1 MALRTAF
8 TKQVFHFNF
17 QARTSRGA
25 MRERTCWIVKVWDEN
40 EPENFGLGECA
51 PLPGLSI
58 DDLPDYE
65 ERLKAVLQDLEK
77 LTSNN
82 GHPDR
87 YRETLDNTL
96 RMVSKLV
103 PTNYP
108 SIVFGLETALLD
120 LLNGGKRVI
129 FNNDFQTGR
138 KLPIN
143 GLIWM
148 ADMDLML
155 QQIAIKIQDGYRCI
169 KMKVGGLNFEKECD
183 ILHYIRKKYFR
194 EDITIRLDANGA
206 FKVDDCSY
214 KLKELS
220 KFTIHSIEQP
230 IKPGQL
236 EALREISENSPIP
249 IALDEEL
256 IGVNDASNRKKL
268 LETSNVPY
276 IILKPS
282 LHGGLQ
288 SCKEWITQAE
298 HMKKGWW
305 ITSALESNIGLN
317 AICQLTAEYP
327 VSIPQ
332 GLGTGLLYENN
343 IESPLVVK
351 NGEISLNSKAEWN
364 LDPLIF

>member
-8 TKQVFHFNF
+8 IKQVFHFNF

-25 MRERTCWIVKVWDEN
+25 MRERTSWVLKVWDEK
-40 EPENFGLGECA
+40 EPEVFGLGECA

-58 DDLPDYE
+58 DGVPDYE
-65 ERLKAVLQDLEK
+65 ERLKAILQDLEK
-77 LTSNN
+77 LSINN
-82 GHPDR
+82 GQL
-87 YRETLDNTL
+87 TMDNFQGWIDK
-96 RMVSKLV
+96 MVS
-103 PTNYP
+103 PQYS
-108 SIVFGLETALLD
+108 SIIFGLETALLD
-120 LLNGGKRVI
+120 LLNGGRRVI
-129 FNNDFQTGR
+129 FQNDFQTGR

-183 ILHYIRKKYFR
+183 ILHYVRKKYFR
-194 EDITIRLDANGA
+194 EDIIIRLDANGA
-206 FKVDDCSY
+206 FKLDDCLY

-220 KFTIHSIEQP
+220 KFKIHSIEQP

-256 IGVNDASNRKKL
+256 IGVHETNIRQKL
-268 LETSNVPY
+268 LETSKVPY
-276 IILKPS
+276 LILKPS

-288 SCKEWITQAE
+288 SCKEWIALAE
-298 HMKKGWW
+298 QMSKGWW

-332 GLGTGLLYENN
+332 GLGTGQLYDDN

-351 NGEISLNSKAEWN
+351 NGEISLNTKTDWN
-364 LDPLIF
+364 LESLLF